1 MNKVVGV
8 VLGVSATFAILA
20 CVSGA
25 TNKEFSFNTYV
36 ESVTENVK
44 EMPVFPTLKPVE
56 FTTGTNLDDVTLLEN
71 ICGFFVFAWD
81 ICAYAVESLTTVFY
95 NASVL
100 VDGFINY
107 GEYQE
112 LGGAGSG
119 HGGGGFGSR

>member
-1 MNKVVGV
+1 MNGVVGV
-8 VLGVSATFAILA
+8 VLGVSATFALLA
-20 CVSGA
+20 CVSG
-25 TNKEFSFNTYV
+25 TDNKEFSFKAYA
-36 ESVTENVK
+36 ESVTENIK
-44 EMPVFPTLKPVE
+44 EMPVFPTLEPWE
-56 FTTGTNLDDVTLLEN
+56 FTTGTGLDNVTWLEN

-81 ICAYAVESLTTVFY
+81 ICVYAVESFTAVLY

-107 GEYQE
+107 GDYQE